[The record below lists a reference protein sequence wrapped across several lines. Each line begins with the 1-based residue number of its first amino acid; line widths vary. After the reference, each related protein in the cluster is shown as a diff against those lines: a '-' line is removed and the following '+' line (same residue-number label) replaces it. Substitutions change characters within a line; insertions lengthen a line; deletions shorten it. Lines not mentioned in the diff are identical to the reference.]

1 MTDHP
6 LQIKQ
11 NKNKLRRKILKA
23 RRKLPLA
30 EREALSDALAEKL
43 FALPQWQ
50 NANRVGLY
58 AHLPGEVMT
67 DGIVEQAWTE
77 GKQVALPKVIEEM
90 AEDGQPIVALEWYHV
105 RHADELEEG
114 AYGVY
119 EPETSLPLLDSASFD
134 LILVP
139 GVVFDHAGNRIGFG
153 KGFYDRTLAGFN
165 GFTVA
170 LAFACQIVDSVPVEP
185 WDKKVQMIIESPSPP
200 PPLPT
205 LGEGRR
211 Y

>member
-1 MTDHP
+1 MTDKS

-23 RRKLPLA
+23 RRKLPFA
-30 EREALSDALAEKL
+30 EREWRSEALAEKL

-50 NANRVGLY
+50 KANRVGLY

-67 DGIVEQAWTE
+67 YSIVEQAWAE

-90 AEDGQPIVALEWYHV
+90 GEDGQPIVALEWYHV
-105 RHADELEEG
+105 RHADELEQG

-139 GVVFDHAGNRIGFG
+139 GVVFDRAGNRIGFG

-185 WDKKVQMIIESPSPP
+185 WDQKVQMIIES
-200 PPLPT
+200 
-205 LGEGRR
+205 
-211 Y
+211 